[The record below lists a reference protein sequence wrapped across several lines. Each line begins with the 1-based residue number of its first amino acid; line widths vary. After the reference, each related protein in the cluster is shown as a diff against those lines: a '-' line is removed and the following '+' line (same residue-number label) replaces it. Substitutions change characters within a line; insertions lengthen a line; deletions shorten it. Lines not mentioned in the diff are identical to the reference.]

1 MVWLRDARTE
11 CGAGPA
17 PIERVSIL
25 QLVSVHFRAGRL
37 RLAAPPGHSHSNS
50 TTHTILSLPFSLQRS
65 FGLFCRL
72 FSCLPTPRSSSW
84 VGKLL
89 TALSSFL
96 FVLNQ
101 LPILPLLLACFF
113 CPLVIRVVS
122 LPCPRRELNRVS
134 SINSPALLPK
144 GLLVVVSETS
154 VLYHGVFSSEEQL
167 GCFCSRRE
175 ASSVSTACFR
185 AIELVPFSSSTTEAC
200 STRR

>member
-37 RLAAPPGHSHSNS
+37 RLAVPPGHSHSNS

-72 FSCLPTPRSSSW
+72 FSCLPTSWSSSW

-89 TALSSFL
+89 TGLSSFL

-101 LPILPLLLACFF
+101 LPVLSLLLACFF
-113 CPLVIRVVS
+113 FCPFVIRVVS
-122 LPCPRRELNRVS
+122 FALS
-134 SINSPALLPK
+134 STRTQSSLKSQLTLFTLYLSK
-144 GLLVVVSETS
+144 GLLVVFQTC

-167 GCFCSRRE
+167 GCFCGRRE
-175 ASSVSTACFR
+175 ASSVSTACF
-185 AIELVPFSSSTTEAC
+185 
-200 STRR
+200 

>member
-1 MVWLRDARTE
+1 MVWLRDARIE

-37 RLAAPPGHSHSNS
+37 RLAVPPGHSHSNS

-72 FSCLPTPRSSSW
+72 FSCLPTSWSSSW

-89 TALSSFL
+89 TGLTSFL

-101 LPILPLLLACFF
+101 LPVLSLLLACFF
-113 CPLVIRVVS
+113 
-122 LPCPRRELNRVS
+122 LPSRDKS
-134 SINSPALLPK
+134 SIFVLSSTRTQSSLKSQITLFTQYLPK
-144 GLLVVVSETS
+144 GLLVGRPRDV
-154 VLYHGVFSSEEQL
+154 
-167 GCFCSRRE
+167 C
-175 ASSVSTACFR
+175 
-185 AIELVPFSSSTTEAC
+185 LVPWSLLLRGA
-200 STRR
+200 TRLLLWQA